1 MEPDMM
7 RARFAF
13 AFVVSACATPL
24 PEEQGPVTEDLDPTH
39 VHGDELEEG
48 VDPAEVELKAGGCGQ
63 RWSLP
68 ADVAASGRS
77 QSVGYD
83 GAGSRCSGGAT
94 DGALVFADYLRENF
108 DRIVNSSIPG
118 DGVQLYNCRQVRGG
132 RSLSVHAVG
141 RALDV
146 FVATQG
152 GRADNAKGDQLANWL
167 VENAEAIGVQAII
180 WDRTTWRPGR
190 GDSCY
195 TGAHPHND
203 HIHIELSREAAS
215 KDTPFFNGALDRRAD
230 APAAPESNI
239 SEPVPS
245 EPSPGAPPPAAAPVG
260 PDSALAFVGTPCS
273 HDDDCGFSS
282 SGTRARCMLELNPTN
297 GVCTLDCA
305 GFCPDRAGFATTFC
319 ADTADLGGFGGGACL
334 PRADERARC
343 FGGLS
348 ARTVDRFVGRSSAP
362 EATRTVCAPL

>member
-1 MEPDMM
+1 MQMT
-7 RARFAF
+7 RLVFTFA
-13 AFVVSACATPL
+13 VVMTACATPL
-24 PEEQGPVTEDLDPTH
+24 PESEGPMTEDLDPTH

-48 VDPAEVELKAGGCGQ
+48 LDPAEVELKAGGCGQ

-68 ADVAASGRS
+68 ASVAASGRA

-94 DGALVFADYLRENF
+94 DGALVLADYLRENF
-108 DRIVNSSIPG
+108 DRIVNSNVPG

-167 VENAEAIGVQAII
+167 VEHAEEIGVQAII

-195 TGAHPHND
+195 SGTHPHND
-203 HIHIELSREAAS
+203 HIHVELTREAAS
-215 KDTPFFNGALDRRAD
+215 KDTPFFSGALDRRAD
-230 APAAPESNI
+230 DPVA
-239 SEPVPS
+239 SEPAPS
-245 EPSPGAPPPAAAPVG
+245 APPAEFGAPH
-260 PDSALAFVGTPCS
+260 PDPALAFVGTACT
-273 HDDDCGFSS
+273 HDDDCRFSS
-282 SGTRARCMLELNPTN
+282 SGTRGRCMLELNPIH

-305 GFCPDRAGFATTFC
+305 GFCPDKAGFATTFC
-319 ADTADLGGFGGGACL
+319 ADTAQLGGMGGGACL
-334 PRADERARC
+334 PRADEQARC
-343 FGGLS
+343 FGGLT

-362 EATRTVCAPL
+362 NATRTVCAPL